1 MLTTVLQ
8 LITDAL
14 VELGYLGAD
23 DTLDPSDAALGARLF
38 RSMYDRFQGTRLQ
51 LWTVTRTPYVL
62 TINQQTRTIGPTGN
76 LAVAAQVRPI
86 WIPFLGVTPV
96 GDTVELEI
104 VPYPTRAEWLAE
116 PNKDLTLDYPLRYL
130 YEPAVPNGILTFW
143 PIPTTAAAI
152 ILASPTPL
160 AALPA
165 TTALLFTTD
174 LTLPEGYDEAWRLQ
188 LAKRF
193 ARPFGQVVTP
203 DLAADAREA
212 VGLIL
217 RNNDPG
223 PPPAASDPALGT
235 RGRFNIETGRTG

>member
-1 MLTTVLQ
+1 MVTTVLQ

-23 DTLDPSDAALGARLF
+23 EPLDAADADLGARLF

-62 TINQQTRTIGPTGN
+62 AIGQQTRTVGPTGTI
-76 LAVAAQVRPI
+76 AVAAQPRPL
-86 WIPFLGVTPV
+86 WIPWLGVTPV
-96 GDTVELEI
+96 GDTVELEV
-104 VPYPTRAEWLAE
+104 VPYATREEWLAE
-116 PNKDLTLDYPLRYL
+116 PNKSLTLQYPLRYL

-143 PIPTTAAAI
+143 PIPTTTATI

-160 AALPA
+160 GALPA
-165 TTALLFTTD
+165 TISLLLITE
-174 LTLPEGYDEAWRLQ
+174 LTVPEGYDEAWRLQ
-188 LAKRF
+188 LARRF
-193 ARPFGQVVTP
+193 ARPFGQPLTP

-212 VGLIL
+212 LGVIL

-223 PPPAASDPALGT
+223 PPPAAGDPALTGT
-235 RGRFNIETGRTG
+235 GRFDILTGRTH